1 MKLVIS
7 ICVLILLGI
16 ILFSCKKKQ
25 GLSSSLAESET
36 VQSSEADMEDVTQN
50 AVDTAIDAAE
60 KAVEQAV
67 EQPIVKMGYE
77 ASTDPFTIKTAR
89 IEGEMLII
97 EVSYSGGCK
106 EHDFQLFTDGM
117 LMKSLPPKQTY
128 FLKHAANADFCK
140 KMVHDTLRYDL
151 SGISAGN
158 AKELKIILAGYKEEM
173 ILKLN

>member
-7 ICVLILLGI
+7 ICILILLGI

-25 GLSSSLAESET
+25 GLSSSLVESET
-36 VQSSEADMEDVTQN
+36 IHSSEGEAESAVQD
-50 AVDTAIDAAE
+50 AVDAARDAAE
-60 KAVEQAV
+60 KAVDQAV

-89 IEGEMLII
+89 IEGEVLII

-117 LMKSLPPKQTY
+117 LMKSLPPKQTF
-128 FLKHAANADFCK
+128 FLKHASNADFCK

-158 AKELKIILAGYKEEM
+158 AKELKIILAGYKEELT
-173 ILKLN
+173 LKLN